1 MVRQAYKNR
10 YILNTRYIVGEV
22 RSAEAIDMLQAL
34 NTGHDGSLSTGHAN
48 SPNDMLSRLETMV
61 LMGMEIPLPAIRRQI
76 ASGIDLIV
84 HLGRLRDKSRK
95 VLEVTEVID
104 YQNGEIL
111 IQPIYSFAETGEKNG
126 KIQGVWKKVHGLT
139 HTGKL
144 VAAGYKEE
152 TEDLDAY

>member
-1 MVRQAYKNR
+1 
-10 YILNTRYIVGEV
+10 
-22 RSAEAIDMLQAL
+22 MLQAL

-48 SPNDMLSRLETMV
+48 SPTDMLSRLETMV
-61 LMGMEIPLPAIRRQI
+61 LMGMEIPLPAIRKQI

-95 VLEVTEVID
+95 VLEVTEIID
-104 YQNGEIL
+104 YRDGEIL
-111 IQPIYSFAETGEKNG
+111 LQPIYSFEETGEKNG
-126 KIQGVWKKVHGLT
+126 KIQGVWKKVHRLT

-152 TEDLDAY
+152 AENMDA

>member
-1 MVRQAYKNR
+1 
-10 YILNTRYIVGEV
+10 
-22 RSAEAIDMLQAL
+22 
-34 NTGHDGSLSTGHAN
+34 
-48 SPNDMLSRLETMV
+48 
-61 LMGMEIPLPAIRRQI
+61 MGMEIPLPAIRRQI

-111 IQPIYSFAETGEKNG
+111 IQPIYSFAEMGEKNG
-126 KIQGVWKKVHGLT
+126 KIQGIWKKVHGLT

-144 VAAGYKEE
+144 MAAGYKEE
-152 TEDLDAY
+152 AEDLDAY